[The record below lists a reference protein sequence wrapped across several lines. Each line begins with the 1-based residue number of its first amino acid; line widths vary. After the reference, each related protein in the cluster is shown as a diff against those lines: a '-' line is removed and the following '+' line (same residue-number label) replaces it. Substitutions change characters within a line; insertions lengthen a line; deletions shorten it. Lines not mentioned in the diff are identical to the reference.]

1 MFLSNASTRRPIA
14 MTTAVLCLLLFGYLA
29 YRTVGVDLM
38 PRVELPYVTV
48 LTFYPGAS
56 ADEIETTVARKIEDA
71 VVSIDGIKH
80 IDTTC
85 LNNLCQVMIEFN
97 LGRNVDDAATD
108 VREKINLIRNDLP
121 DAAEDPEIL
130 KYDINARP
138 VVTVALTGSVSQ
150 DELYDYA
157 DNTLKDRYSTLPGV
171 ANVELIGGAVR
182 EVHVVVD
189 RAKLASR
196 GLTLGQVANA
206 VGRENVKIPIGQI
219 EEGAREFPV
228 MFDAEAPTVPELGA
242 IQVGV
247 VQGQR
252 VYLRD
257 IADIRMGT
265 ERVTTRAFIDGRACI
280 ALKIAKKGEANAVK
294 VVDAVAQATQNTRG
308 TLPGGMELTWF
319 RDDGAFVRAT
329 VEDANSSIWQG
340 VLLTGIVLM
349 LFLGDIRTAV
359 VAFVSIPASILIAYI
374 AFGWFGYT
382 LNTPTMSAMGISV
395 GILVTNSIVVLEN
408 IAKHLGHDTGAN
420 RSVVERATSA
430 VGLAVAASALTNVVV
445 FVPVAMMKSITGR
458 FLGPFAVTVTAATLA
473 SLFVSF
479 TLTPILAIVLL
490 GHGARLNAWFTRL
503 LRPWERMYGRFEKLY
518 FGSLLATA
526 RRPMRLI
533 AVMVLLSVVL
543 FVLVVPRVGKDFVPT
558 MDQGELAI
566 RLEYPSDSN
575 LARTTERVLALTR
588 QVKADPAVRN
598 LLVTVGKTQGMF
610 GLVSEG
616 AYLAEITVRLTPKT
630 ERRET
635 IRVITDR
642 LRRMVANEPDCIA
655 SVAVPSAAGGSQQ
668 QLEAIVSGPD
678 LSELNRIGLATARA
692 LRDDPSAVDV
702 AHSVRMGRPE
712 IRVRPERAI
721 LHDMGVSASDL
732 GLSLRANVEGV
743 TPAVFK
749 RGDRSFNIRVKLAE
763 EEGKHQVAA
772 MNLPSKDGLPVALD
786 AVASV
791 REGVQPTQIIRSEKQ
806 RVVRI
811 YANPATGSALGTLGA
826 RARQIIEPQLPA
838 GYHLRLGGMAEKMG
852 DAFADFK
859 TASLIA
865 VLLTYLLLAAMLES
879 WTQPFMIMMTV
890 PFAYL
895 GLFLA
900 LFLTHSTMS
909 IFGLLAG
916 VMLIG
921 VVVNNAILLIDEIN
935 TLRRGQGV
943 CKRQA
948 LLLASRRKFRPI
960 VMTSL
965 AAVLG
970 MLPMAMG
977 SGLGSELRASIGI
990 GSVGGMVVSTLLSLY
1005 FIPALYLV
1013 AGQRNRVRGA

>member
-14 MTTAVLCLLLFGYLA
+14 MTTAVLCLLMFGYLA

-48 LTFYPGAS
+48 MTIYPGAS

-71 VVSIDGIKH
+71 VASIDGIKH

-97 LGRNVDDAATD
+97 LGRNVDAAATD

-121 DAAEDPEIL
+121 ASAENPEIL

-138 VVTVALTGSVSQ
+138 VVTVALTGSVTQ
-150 DELYDYA
+150 DDLYDFA

-182 EVHVVVD
+182 EVHVEVD

-206 VGRENVKIPIGQI
+206 VGRENVKIPVGQI
-219 EEGAREFPV
+219 NEGGQEFPV
-228 MFDAEAPTVPELGA
+228 VFDAEAPSVSALGH

-257 IADIRMGT
+257 IANIRMGT
-265 ERVTTRAFIDGRACI
+265 ERVTTRAFIDGRVGI

-294 VVDAVAQATQNTRG
+294 VVDAVALATQNARAV
-308 TLPGGMELTWF
+308 LPGGMELTWF

-329 VEDANSSIWQG
+329 VADANTSIWQG
-340 VLLTGIVLM
+340 VLLTGLVLM
-349 LFLGDIRTAV
+349 LFLADIRTAI

-408 IAKHLGHDTGAN
+408 IAKHLGRDAGSN

-473 SLFVSF
+473 SLFISF
-479 TLTPILAIVLL
+479 TLTPILAVVLL
-490 GHGARLNAWFTRL
+490 GHGARLNAWFNRL
-503 LRPWERMYGRFEKLY
+503 LGPWERLYKRFERRY
-518 FGSLLATA
+518 VASLLVTA
-526 RRPMRLI
+526 RRP
-533 AVMVLLSVVL
+533 AVVVAGMVLLSVVL
-543 FVLVVPRVGKDFVPT
+543 FVLVVPHVGKDFVPT
-558 MDQGELAI
+558 MDQGELVI

-575 LARTTERVLALTR
+575 LARTTVRALALAS
-588 QVKADPAVRN
+588 QVKADQAVRHT
-598 LLVTVGKTQGMF
+598 LVTVGKTQGMF

-616 AYLAEITVRLTPKT
+616 AYLAEITVRLTSKT
-630 ERRET
+630 ERRER
-635 IRVITDR
+635 IGVITDR
-642 LRRMVANEPDCIA
+642 LRRLVANESDCLA
-655 SVAVPSAAGGSQQ
+655 SVAVPSTAGGSQQ
-668 QLEAIVSGPD
+668 QMEAIVSGPD
-678 LSELNRIGLATARA
+678 LNVLNRIGLAAARA
-692 LRDDPSAVDV
+692 LRADAMAVDV

-721 LHDMGVSASDL
+721 LHDMGVSASEL
-732 GLSLRANVEGV
+732 GMSLRANVEGV

-749 RGDRSFNIRVKLAE
+749 RGDRSYDIRVKLAE
-763 EEGKHQVAA
+763 QEGKRQVAA
-772 MNLPSKDGLPVALD
+772 MSLPSTTGLPLMLD
-786 AVASV
+786 AIASV
-791 REGVQPTQIIRSEKQ
+791 RTGVQPTQIIRSEKQ

-811 YANPATGSALGTLGA
+811 YANPASGSSLSTVAA
-826 RARQIIEPQLPA
+826 RARQVIEPQLPA
-838 GYHLRLGGMAEKMG
+838 GYSLRLGGMAEKMG
-852 DAFADFK
+852 DAFTDFK

-900 LFLTHSTMS
+900 LYLTHSSLS

-970 MLPMAMG
+970 MLPMATG
-977 SGLGSELRASIGI
+977 TGLGSELRASIGI

-1005 FIPALYLV
+1005 FIPALYLLV
-1013 AGQRNRVRGA
+1013 GQRNRRRV